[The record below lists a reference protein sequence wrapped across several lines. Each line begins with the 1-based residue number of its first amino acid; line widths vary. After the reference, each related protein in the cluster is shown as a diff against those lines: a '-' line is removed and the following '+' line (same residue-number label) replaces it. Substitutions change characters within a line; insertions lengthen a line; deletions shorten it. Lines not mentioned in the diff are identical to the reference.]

1 MMVNGHTVL
10 VCAAHPDD
18 EILGCGATMA
28 RHVRDGDAVH
38 AVILSRGVASRAADP
53 AAIEALEA
61 AARRANAI
69 LGVASLRLFDF
80 PDNRMDS
87 VDRLAIAKCVED
99 EIARVRPSIV
109 YAHHLSDMNVDHGR
123 VADAAAIAAR
133 PVPGSPVD
141 SLLFFEVPSSSEY
154 RPAGVLP
161 PFVPNWFVDVSETLE
176 VKLAA
181 LREYA
186 TEMRPFPHPRSLEA
200 VEYLAR
206 WRGASAGMHAAEA
219 FVVGRHLVRGS
230 GA

>member
-1 MMVNGHTVL
+1 M

-38 AVILSRGVASRAADP
+38 AVILGRGVASRGAEPGAL
-53 AAIEALEA
+53 EALEG

-80 PDNRMDS
+80 PDNRMDG
-87 VDRLAIAKCVED
+87 VDRLDIARCVEE
-99 EIARVRPSIV
+99 EIARIRPSIV
-109 YAHHLSDMNVDHGR
+109 YTHHLSDMNVDHGR

-141 SLLFFEVPSSSEY
+141 SLLFFEVPSSTEF

-161 PFVPNWFVDVSETLE
+161 PFVPGWFVDVSETLE
-176 VKLAA
+176 TKLAA

-186 TEMRPFPHPRSLEA
+186 SEMRSFPHPRSLEA
-200 VEYLAR
+200 VEHLAR
-206 WRGASAGMHAAEA
+206 WRGASAGVRAAEA
-219 FVVGRHLVRGS
+219 FAVGRHIVREPS
-230 GA
+230 A